1 MGVKRIYNYILLLL
15 LIVGTGYVMYSEH
28 NAPYR
33 KAEGTIFGTFYTV
46 TYQSSEDLQ
55 PEILKALEAVDR
67 SMSMFNEKSTVSL
80 INRGETD
87 KVDNL
92 IDFLLPRALKVSER
106 TAGAFDITVAPLC
119 NVWGFGWKK
128 NLWPTDAQIDSIRQ
142 FVGYQKLSLN
152 DHRLSKSDARI
163 QIDFSAIAKGYG
175 VDRVAQM
182 LDKAKVRNYMIYIGG
197 EDRIRGVNEKGGKWR
212 IGIEKPTEK
221 GEQSQ
226 GYQKILEITD
236 KAVATSGNYRN
247 FFIRNGKK
255 YAHTIDPRTGYP
267 VQHDVIS
274 ATIIADECWE
284 ADAYATACMVMG
296 LEKAK
301 QVLTADKKLGAYL
314 IYIDK
319 DGKQQVWEKQA
330 E

>member
-1 MGVKRIYNYILLLL
+1 MKRIYNYILLLL

-182 LDKAKVRNYMIYIGG
+182 LDKAKVKNYMIYIGG
-197 EDRIRGVNEKGGKWR
+197 EDRMRGVNEKGGKWR

>member
-1 MGVKRIYNYILLLL
+1 MKRIYNYILLLL

-197 EDRIRGVNEKGGKWR
+197 EDRMRGVNEKGGKWR

>member
-1 MGVKRIYNYILLLL
+1 MKRIYSYILLLL

-197 EDRIRGVNEKGGKWR
+197 EDRMRGVNEKGGKWR